1 MTFEEA
7 KKEID
12 RCMKQSHYEMLTN
25 NADVGI
31 ERAYKR
37 ALEIL
42 EAVGPGESVFM
53 DSVMTLNELAKEL
66 RKFFFFKYLTIHRV
80 DIYLWR
86 DRPLF
91 VEKYHA
97 WSDAQDIATINATDL
112 NYSLDLSEYRDAD
125 GIIDYSKCIVE
136 VE

>member
-7 KKEID
+7 KKEIG
-12 RCMKQSHYEMLTN
+12 RYMKQSHYEMLTK
-25 NADVGI
+25 NADIGI

-42 EAVGPGESVFM
+42 EEVGPEESVFM
-53 DSVMTLNELAKEL
+53 DSVMTLKETAIEL

-91 VEKYHA
+91 IEKYKI
-97 WSDAQDIATINATDL
+97 WRDAQDIATINATDL
-112 NYSLDLSEYRDAD
+112 NYSLDLSEYKDAD
-125 GIIDYSKCIVE
+125 GNIDYSKCIVE